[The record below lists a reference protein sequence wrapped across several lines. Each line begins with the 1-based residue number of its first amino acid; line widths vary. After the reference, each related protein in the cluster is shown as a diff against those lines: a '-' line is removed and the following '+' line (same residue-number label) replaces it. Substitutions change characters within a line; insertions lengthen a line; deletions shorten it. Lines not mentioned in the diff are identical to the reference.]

1 MAPLSSKHPSGT
13 HFSGKHGSGKHGAG
27 KSGVGR
33 HGGRGAPPQTLH
45 NRARLIRLLLL
56 DVDGVLTD
64 GRIIYDADGRE
75 SKSFHIHDGF
85 GINQLRA
92 LGCLVGFLSGRA
104 SAAVERRAKELDVT
118 IVHQGVDDKLPV
130 YERILADHQLS
141 DHEVAYVG
149 DDLPDLPVLGR
160 VGLAIAVAS
169 APLQVR
175 HAAHWVTGR
184 AGGEGAVREVTDLLV
199 MARESVRKPTR
210 HAM

>member
-1 MAPLSSKHPSGT
+1 VAPLSLKHR
-13 HFSGKHGSGKHGAG
+13 AG
-27 KSGVGR
+27 KFGADGL
-33 HGGRGAPPQTLH
+33 GGRGVPPRTLL

-118 IVHQGVDDKLPV
+118 IVHQGVNDKLPV
-130 YERILADHQLS
+130 YERILADQRLN
-141 DHEVAYVG
+141 DDEVAYVG

-160 VGLAIAVAS
+160 VGLSIAVAS
-169 APLQVR
+169 ATPQVR
-175 HAAHWVTGR
+175 RAVHWITGR
-184 AGGEGAVREVTDLLV
+184 AGGEGAVREVTDLLI
-199 MARESVRKPTR
+199 MARETARTPKRRTT
-210 HAM
+210 

>member
-1 MAPLSSKHPSGT
+1 VAPLSSKH
-13 HFSGKHGSGKHGAG
+13 FSGKHSSGTHGAG
-27 KSGVGR
+27 KFSFDR
-33 HGGRGAPPQTLH
+33 LGGRGAPPRTLL
-45 NRARLIRLLLL
+45 NRARPIRLLLL

-75 SKSFHIHDGF
+75 LKTFHIHDGF

-92 LGCLVGFLSGRA
+92 SGCLVGFLSGRA

-130 YERILADHQLS
+130 YERILSDHRLS
-141 DHEVAYVG
+141 DREVAYVG

-175 HAAHWVTGR
+175 RAVHWTTGR
-184 AGGEGAVREVTDLLV
+184 AGGEGAVREVTDLLM
-199 MARESVRKPTR
+199 MARETVRKPKR